1 MSNHL
6 LKCQV
11 VFRKMRRIAP
21 LRMLET
27 GLEKMFLSLQ
37 ASSCPA
43 CFVAECAVHK
53 ASQLKF
59 VCIQENNPGSDD
71 CA

>member
-27 GLEKMFLSLQ
+27 GLEKMFLSPSEQL
-37 ASSCPA
+37 SCLFRRRMCCTQGFA
-43 CFVAECAVHK
+43 IK
-53 ASQLKF
+53 
-59 VCIQENNPGSDD
+59 VCLHPRKQSWL
-71 CA
+71 